1 MTLHQAFKLLTILA
15 TIAGAFWVY
24 FLVLKKSDNP
34 RMIVIKTV
42 ASVVV
47 IVGFNIFV
55 GWILGSGDLGSAF
68 IAVPAAAVGGL
79 ILAIMWRH
87 HVINVFAQPFAN
99 LFTGGDTAPD
109 PEPFYSIAR
118 AKRRNQKYVEA
129 IELIEEQ
136 LERFPDD
143 FNGLMMIA
151 EIQALDQHDL
161 SGATATIERICEDQ
175 ADHPRNVAV
184 ALTSLA
190 DWHLKVYRDRE
201 AALGCFERI
210 RNTFPKHRVA
220 LEASQRIAHIPSQE
234 MLDGAVERRR
244 IVLEEHPKE
253 GLRNPSDV
261 DVEVKR
267 ELPDEAIARLVG
279 QLELHPMDRTSREE
293 LATLY
298 AEHLG
303 DLQLA
308 VEQLEF
314 LLKQPQL
321 DKQGKVKLLQRM
333 TDLQVRF
340 GDDLAAAEK
349 PLDRIMNS
357 YPGSPMAEQASR
369 RKMLLKKE
377 FQGKEKNRDVHLGS
391 YERDLGLR

>member
-1 MTLHQAFKLLTILA
+1 MTLHQAFGLLTILA
-15 TIAGAFWVY
+15 TIAGTLWVY
-24 FLVLKKSDNP
+24 FLVLKKSDDP
-34 RMIVIKTV
+34 KIIVVKTV
-42 ASVVV
+42 VSVVV
-47 IVGFNIFV
+47 IIGFNLFV
-55 GWILGSGDLGSAF
+55 GITLGGGDPGSAF

-99 LFTGGDTAPD
+99 LFTGGSTPAD

-118 AKRRNQKYVEA
+118 AKRINQHYEEA
-129 IELIEEQ
+129 IALIEEQ

-151 EIQALDQHDL
+151 EIQAVDQQNL
-161 SGATATIERICEDQ
+161 SGAAETVERICESQ
-175 ADHPRNVAV
+175 MEHPRNVAS

-190 DWHLKVYRDRE
+190 DWHLKVYRDRD

-210 RNTFPKHRVA
+210 RNTFPKHKVA
-220 LEASQRIAHIPSQE
+220 LEASQRIAHLPSQE
-234 MLDGAVERRR
+234 MLDGVVDRRR
-244 IVLEEHPKE
+244 IVLVEQPKT
-253 GLRNPSDV
+253 GIRRPTDLV
-261 DVEVKR
+261 VEAAR
-267 ELPDEAIARLVG
+267 ESPDAAIARLTG
-279 QLELHPMDRTSREE
+279 QLEMHPMDRTSREE

-308 VEQLEF
+308 VGQLEF

-321 DKQGKVKLLQRM
+321 DKQGKTKLLNRM
-333 TDLQVRF
+333 TDLHVRL

-349 PLDRIMNS
+349 PLDRIMS
-357 YPGSPMAEQASR
+357 HYPGSPMAEQASR

-377 FQGKEKNRDVHLGS
+377 FQGKQKNRDVHLGS